1 MYDKYNG
8 RCFYFRDLVGNNW
21 HIDHRIP
28 IAAGGN
34 NEDENLILSC
44 AQCNECKNDKIF
56 SSQYQFYINDSSEI
70 VGTVRPYQLV
80 RKQKNIDQDVY
91 LTLYTNSSNGYSN
104 RTSDG
109 YQRIAEW
116 NWRYENELTKLTDSE
131 AKLIIKYHNLLLKK
145 VKN

>member
-1 MYDKYNG
+1 
-8 RCFYFRDLVGNNW
+8 
-21 HIDHRIP
+21 
-28 IAAGGN
+28 
-34 NEDENLILSC
+34 LSC

-131 AKLIIKYHNLLLKK
+131 SKLIIKYHNLLLKK